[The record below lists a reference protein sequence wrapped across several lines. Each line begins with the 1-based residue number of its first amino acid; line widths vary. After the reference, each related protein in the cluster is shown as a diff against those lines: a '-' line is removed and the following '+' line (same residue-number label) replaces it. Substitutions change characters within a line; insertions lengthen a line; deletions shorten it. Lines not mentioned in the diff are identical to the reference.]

1 MSEDIKNLRGQ
12 PGAYKDTA
20 GGASIYSNPIIGVVK
35 NNIDPLKSG
44 RIQVYLRRQN
54 TTDEDNPSFWTTV
67 GYMSPFF
74 GYTNNVGSAN
84 SDGEYVGN
92 PNSYGFW
99 ATPPDIGTEVVCI
112 FINGDPN
119 FGYYIGALPK
129 PGLTQMVPAIGSVSN
144 VIPNEGEA
152 ESYGGVDRLPTSEYN
167 NANKKQ
173 DNSSTVTNNPR
184 PVHSVQ
190 AAILN
195 KQGLLRDTDRGSIGS
210 TSMRESPSRV
220 FGMSTPGRPIY
231 EGGYNDETIGTAL
244 KGDGVPDTN
253 LQIIG
258 RTGGHTLVMDDGDIQ
273 GRDQLMRFRTSQG
286 HMIMMNDYAQTL
298 FIIHANGQSYIELG
312 KEGTID
318 MYSTNSVN
326 IRTQGDLNLHADN
339 NININAT
346 KDLNISAKAI
356 NLESTEATN
365 VLTGTDYKQ
374 QTKGNHTVKVDG
386 SLSLASDGD
395 SSLKSNGGST
405 YINGGPN
412 VYLNTGASPLVPGAV
427 KKLPIVA
434 HTDTLYSSSK
444 GYVPAPGKLTSIV
457 SRAPAHAPWANA
469 NQGVDVKVNLDAAAN
484 FPSAPSASV
493 SQINASVEGAPI
505 TPTQPSVAATV
516 PMASNVTAIVP
527 GASPAASAALVS
539 QMAVNVG
546 TGPAADA
553 VQASA
558 GVVEVDGVK
567 AAVVGI
573 IGATPE
579 QLVAAGTLK
588 PGSEALINRLVQEGK
603 SVEEAITPNMFTGK
617 DGVSSV
623 ADLAQNVA
631 AQVNASATILKN
643 AADGLASAGIIKGTE
658 NLGEIGGLVASA
670 ATSGVGATVDYVK
683 KTAEA
688 GSQVLKDASNF
699 VGEIKDNPIA
709 KNIQSTIAS
718 GNFAAKL
725 AEQTMGP
732 LAGLAGVVNS
742 VKGLAAGAFD
752 KVVNSFKTLKAKIPQ
767 NLVQVNAKE
776 AVSNLEQ
783 AGQSLTEQ
791 ADTLKNT
798 LDKSFAGAAPSL
810 QNGLT
815 AAAAVASEA
824 QNGLNALAGAAA
836 TVNNIVASEID
847 VGVNG
852 VPNIP
857 GGVTALSNV
866 VNNAKDLITKLPGVD
881 TLKNA
886 VTNVAGN
893 ISNSVNKITGQV
905 ADLKNKLTTKGGL
918 DALTVGLPENALAEL
933 NGAMASLGSG
943 GPVEIKL
950 PTVAIDTFDFGPLEE
965 QSAALLG
972 NPKIPPIK
980 LGSLNIPKN
989 PLTQD
994 QIAKFDS
1001 LKAKLDEQESLQ
1013 FDLRKAYLDAKEKF
1027 GDNAEETTAALQ
1039 AYKTCLQTIENL
1051 RKQLGQIYS

>member
-1 MSEDIKNLRGQ
+1 MSEDIINLKGQ
-12 PGAYKDTA
+12 LGAYKDGA
-20 GGASIYSNPIIGVVK
+20 GGAALYTNPIIGVVK

-129 PGLTQMVPAIGSVSN
+129 PGLTQMVPAIGSVPN

-173 DNSSTVTNNPR
+173 DNSSTISNNPR

-339 NININAT
+339 NININAA

-553 VQASA
+553 VEASA
-558 GVVEVDGVK
+558 GIVEVDGVK

-623 ADLAQNVA
+623 ADLVQNVA

-732 LAGLAGVVNS
+732 LAGISNVVES
-742 VKGLAAGAFD
+742 VKGLAAGAFE
-752 KVVNSFKTLKAKIPQ
+752 KVVNSFKTLKAKVPQ
-767 NLVQVNAKE
+767 NLVQANANE
-776 AVSNLEQ
+776 SLSSLAQE
-783 AGQSLTEQ
+783 GQSLTSQ
-791 ADTLKNT
+791 ADSLKDT
-798 LDKSFAGAAPSL
+798 LDKSFAGTTQTSSTVLA
-810 QNGLT
+810 GV
-815 AAAAVASEA
+815 AAAA
-824 QNGLNALAGAAA
+824 
-836 TVNNIVASEID
+836 NNIIASDID
-847 VGVNG
+847 VGVG
-852 VPNIP
+852 GIPNIP
-857 GGVTALSNV
+857 GGITAVTNV
-866 VNNAKDLITKLPGVD
+866 VNNAQNIKINVPGVD

-886 VTNVAGN
+886 VTNIAGN
-893 ISNSVNKITGQV
+893 ISSSVNNIAGQI
-905 ADLKNKLTTKGGL
+905 AGLKDKLTNKGGIN
-918 DALTVGLPENALAEL
+918 ALTTSLPENALAEL
-933 NGAMASLGSG
+933 NGALSSLGSG

-950 PTVAIDTFDFGPLEE
+950 PTVAIDTFDFGPLQE

-972 NPKIPPIK
+972 NPKIPPLK

-989 PLTQD
+989 PLSQD
-994 QIAKFDS
+994 QIGKFDS

-1027 GDNAEETTAALQ
+1027 GDNTEETTAALQ